1 MSSSIENEFQPPEWA
16 TRDEVIKAA
25 RHYINYWKIE
35 AKTRNGQWLEVL
47 AANTNLTMQNLRLK
61 RAGDN
66 LADIIGN
73 HELNSKQIK
82 SIQDAWKQISEPK
95 KS

>member
-25 RHYINYWKIE
+25 RHYVNYWRIE
-35 AKTRNGQWLEVL
+35 AQTRNRQWLEVL

-82 SIQDAWKQISEPK
+82 SIQDAWNQISEPK
-95 KS
+95 KP